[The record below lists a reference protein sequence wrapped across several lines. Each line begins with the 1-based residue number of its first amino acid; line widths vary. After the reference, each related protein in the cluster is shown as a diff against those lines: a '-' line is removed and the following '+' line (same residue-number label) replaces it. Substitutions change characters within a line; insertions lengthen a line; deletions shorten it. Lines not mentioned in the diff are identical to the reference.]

1 MMENHGSFKQLNI
14 GSAGMRGVVGPGLNP
29 ASAGSF
35 AAAFGCL
42 RPGGCFLVGTDT
54 RTSSDMLKFAVI
66 SALTATG
73 ARIVDGGVLTAGM
86 MHFLIPHLKFDGGI
100 LITGGHQQPGDNALI
115 PLSETGA
122 YFEPLRQRELFDHYH
137 AGHFEFVPAG
147 DVQKVGALPDGA
159 LAAYWRYLT
168 SLVDA
173 EAIRRGNFKVIAD
186 FCNGA
191 GALYGKEFARQFNLD
206 VIAINDTPSGVI
218 PRDPE
223 PRPRSGSLLR
233 SIIRPL
239 KGDIGLVFN
248 SDLSR
253 VSLVSESGEPLS
265 EEFTFPMALRHIL
278 SKKTTKQYV
287 ITNLCSS
294 KMIDDICREHQ
305 AELHYAKVGQ
315 AQVIDEM
322 FHYEAVAAGEGSGSF
337 TTGALAG
344 FDGFYMTA
352 ILLEALA
359 VSKAP
364 VSALRSAMPRYHMVK
379 QTIVCNSPHAY
390 MRLKNMRQEFGDE
403 VKVTD
408 LDGLRFDW
416 DDGFLSLRLAATEP
430 ILRVISESKNAEVA
444 EERAWRVRLLW
455 ERANV

>member
-1 MMENHGSFKQLNI
+1 MMENRNTFKQLNI

-35 AAAFGCL
+35 AAALGCL
-42 RPGGCFLVGTDT
+42 QPGGRFLVGTDT

-66 SALTATG
+66 SALAATG
-73 ARIVDGGVLTAGM
+73 AKIVDGGVLTAGM
-86 MHFLIPHLKFDGGI
+86 MHFLIPHMEFDGGI

-137 AGHFEFVPAG
+137 AGHFEFVSS
-147 DVQKVGALPDGA
+147 DWVQKVETLPDGA
-159 LAAYWRYLT
+159 LAAYWQYLT
-168 SLVDA
+168 TLVDV
-173 EAIRRGNFKVIAD
+173 EAIRHGNFAVIAD

-191 GALYGKEFARQFNLD
+191 GALYGKEFAKHFNLNLT
-206 VIAINDTPSGVI
+206 AINDTPSGVV

-223 PRPRSGSLLR
+223 PQPRSGSLLR

-253 VSLVSESGEPLS
+253 LSLVSEVGEPLS
-265 EEFTFPMALRHIL
+265 EEFTFPLALRHLL
-278 SKKTTKQYV
+278 SKKAGKQYV

-294 KMIDDICREHQ
+294 KMIDDICREHGVD
-305 AELHYAKVGQ
+305 LHYARVGQ
-315 AQVIDEM
+315 AQVIDEL
-322 FHYEAVAAGEGSGSF
+322 FHYEAAAAGEGSGSF

-352 ILLEALA
+352 VLLEALA
-359 VSKAP
+359 ATKQPLSV
-364 VSALRSAMPRYHMVK
+364 LRNAMPQYHMVK

-390 MRLKNMRQEFGDE
+390 LRLKSMRDEFGDE

-430 ILRVISESKNAEVA
+430 ILRVISESKTEETA